1 MRSASPRDAVR
12 ALVLALSFGA
22 RAVVDDPVWLAIQA
36 ARRAPARVRRGAVRL
51 LLVSRDP
58 SARRALGLF
67 LDGSPDDAARTVAA
81 VLRAPAPRLAR
92 RVAAE
97 VAVAVGHPE
106 LLDGVPDPGPARLRA
121 LWQAGDVDAL
131 DRATASGRGERRA
144 LRALRAQVDALRP
157 DPPATRTAPHP
168 ARDDVGQPRV
178 LHHLTNSLPHT
189 QSGYTLRSHAILRAQ
204 HEDGLAVTATTRG
217 AYPVTIGVL
226 GAGAADVVDGVRYER
241 LLPWVLRGDPARRAE
256 VEVDLL
262 VRAARRLAP
271 DVVHATTPHTTGAA
285 ARAAARRLGV
295 PWVYEVRGL
304 PEETW
309 AASHRTPDAR
319 RAAEASG
326 RYALIRAKET
336 ELALAA
342 DHVVTLSE
350 TMRTELVGRGVPGS
364 RVTVVPNAV
373 PTSLLGT
380 THPSPDAARERLGIT
395 VRGPVVG
402 TVSSVVDYEGL
413 DTVLRT
419 VAALR
424 ADGVDATALVVGD
437 GVARPGLLRLADELG
452 LGEHALLPGRVPR
465 TLATTYLAAL
475 DVVLVPRRDDRVTRL
490 VTPLKPVEA
499 MAVGRPVV
507 ASDLPALREAVGD
520 AGSLVPAGDVAA
532 WAAAVA
538 DVLDDDEA
546 RRAMLARG
554 RELAAT
560 RTWGA
565 STARYREVYA
575 RALAGGAR

>member
-1 MRSASPRDAVR
+1 MRAASPHAAVR

-22 RAVVDDPVWLAIQA
+22 RAMVDDPVWLAIQA
-36 ARRAPARVRRGAVRL
+36 ARRAPAPIRRGAVRL
-51 LLVSRDP
+51 LLVARDP

-81 VLRAPAPRLAR
+81 VLRAPGSRLAR

-106 LLDGVPDPGPARLRA
+106 LLDGFPDPGPARLRA

-131 DRATASGRGERRA
+131 ERTTASGRGERRT
-144 LRALRAQVDALRP
+144 LRAIRAQVDALRP
-157 DPPATRTAPHP
+157 DPPTTGPSPPP
-168 ARDDVGQPRV
+168 ARGDVGQPRV

-204 HEDGLAVTATTRG
+204 HEDGLVVAATTRA

-226 GAGAADVVDGVRYER
+226 GAHAADVVDGVRYER
-241 LLPWVLRGDPARRAE
+241 LLPWVLHGDAARRAE
-256 VEVDLL
+256 GEVDLL
-262 VRAARRLAP
+262 VRAARRFAP
-271 DVVHATTPHTTGAA
+271 DVVHATTPHTTGTA
-285 ARAAARRLGV
+285 AREAARRLGV

-309 AASHRTPDAR
+309 AASHRTPEAR
-319 RAAEASG
+319 RAAETSG
-326 RYALIRAKET
+326 RYALVRAKET

-342 DHVVTLSE
+342 DHVVTLSA
-350 TMRTELVGRGVPGS
+350 TMRAELVGRGVPGS

-373 PTSLLGT
+373 PTSLLDAS
-380 THPSPDAARERLGIT
+380 HPTPDAARERLGIAA
-395 VRGPVVG
+395 RGPVVG

-424 ADGVDATALVVGD
+424 ADGLDATALVVGD
-437 GVARPGLLRLADELG
+437 GVARPGLLRLAEELG
-452 LGEHALLPGRVPR
+452 LGEHAVLPGRVPR

-520 AGSLVPAGDVAA
+520 AGRLVPAGDVAA
-532 WAAAVA
+532 WTTAVA
-538 DVLDDDEA
+538 DVLGDDDA
-546 RRAMLARG
+546 RREMLARG

-560 RTWGA
+560 RTWAA

>member
-1 MRSASPRDAVR
+1 
-12 ALVLALSFGA
+12 
-22 RAVVDDPVWLAIQA
+22 
-36 ARRAPARVRRGAVRL
+36 
-51 LLVSRDP
+51 
-58 SARRALGLF
+58 
-67 LDGSPDDAARTVAA
+67 
-81 VLRAPAPRLAR
+81 
-92 RVAAE
+92 
-97 VAVAVGHPE
+97 
-106 LLDGVPDPGPARLRA
+106 A
-121 LWQAGDVDAL
+121 LWQAGDVDAIE
-131 DRATASGRGERRA
+131 RATASGRGERRT
-144 LRALRAQVDALRP
+144 LRAIRAQVDALRP
-157 DPPATRTAPHP
+157 DPPATGTSPH
-168 ARDDVGQPRV
+168 AVRGDVGQPRV

-204 HEDGLAVTATTRG
+204 HEDGLAVAATTRG

-226 GAGAADVVDGVRYER
+226 GARAADVVDGVRYER

-262 VRAARRLAP
+262 VRAARRFAP

-309 AASHRTPDAR
+309 AASHRTPEAR
-319 RAAEASG
+319 RAADASG
-326 RYALIRAKET
+326 RYALVRAKET

-350 TMRTELVGRGVPGS
+350 TMRAELVGRGVPAA

-373 PTSLLGT
+373 PTSLLDAA
-380 THPSPDAARERLGIT
+380 HPTPDAARERLGIPA
-395 VRGPVVG
+395 RGPVVG

-452 LGEHALLPGRVPR
+452 LGAHAILPGRVPR
-465 TLATTYLAAL
+465 ALATTYLAAL

-520 AGSLVPAGDVAA
+520 AGRLVPAGEVGA
-532 WAAAVA
+532 WTTAVA
-538 DVLDDDEA
+538 DVLDDDDA
-546 RRAMLARG
+546 SHAMLARG

-560 RTWGA
+560 RTWA
-565 STARYREVYA
+565 ANTARYREVYA